1 MIFTQILQTMLE
13 QCLTLQIIS
22 GTDHYEKE
30 RTRKLSGVMKDEF
43 GWKIVKKF
51 IWLKAKTYSY
61 LIDEVVKIKKLK
73 AQKSVL

>member
-1 MIFTQILQTMLE
+1 MCYMDKDSFIVYIK
-13 QCLTLQIIS
+13 I
-22 GTDHYEKE
+22 GKE
-30 RTRKLSGVMKDEF
+30 RTRKLSAVMKDEF

-51 IWLKAKTYSY
+51 IGLKAKTYSY